1 MKRELP
7 APVVLSIQISTLF
20 AFWSLISSAT
30 RLPSGESMGFA
41 MMAGSPMRP
50 SSLPDR
56 SIQVSA
62 DSAAPTLV
70 L

>member
-1 MKRELP
+1 VKRELP

-20 AFWSLISSAT
+20 AFWSLMSTAT
-30 RLPSGESMGFA
+30 RPPSGESVGLS
-41 MMAGSPMRP
+41 MMAGSLIWP

-56 SIQVSA
+56 SIQVRA
-62 DSAAPTLV
+62 DWAAPTLM